1 MNNDRTLNN
10 PGYLS
15 AVSSNYDE
23 PVFFN
28 EENENNSYN
37 SLVRN
42 GYNSLGNN
50 RRRLSSEHYGFAPEN
65 PVSINTSANTRINSY
80 YYPEVINKLNLILPP
95 DWFECLDPESGKL
108 YYACSKNKTT
118 QWLHPCIPVGTMMP
132 NGIPYGWDVAYEKT
146 TGTRYWINHV
156 ESYNTLE
163 NPF

>member
-28 EENENNSYN
+28 EENNNSYN

-42 GYNSLGNN
+42 GYNRLGNN

-65 PVSINTSANTRINSY
+65 PIDINTTNTRINSY
-80 YYPEVINKLNLILPP
+80 YYPEVINKLDLILPP

-108 YYACSKNKTT
+108 YYACSKSKTT

-132 NGIPYGWDVAYEKT
+132 NGIPYGWDVAYEKS
-146 TGTRYWINHV
+146 TGKRYWINHV
-156 ESYNTLE
+156 DGYNTWE
-163 NPF
+163 NPFQ

>member
-1 MNNDRTLNN
+1 MNNNDRTLNN

-28 EENENNSYN
+28 EETVNNSYN

-65 PVSINTSANTRINSY
+65 PI
-80 YYPEVINKLNLILPP
+80 
-95 DWFECLDPESGKL
+95 
-108 YYACSKNKTT
+108 
-118 QWLHPCIPVGTMMP
+118 
-132 NGIPYGWDVAYEKT
+132 EK
-146 TGTRYWINHV
+146 YH
-156 ESYNTLE
+156 
-163 NPF
+163 